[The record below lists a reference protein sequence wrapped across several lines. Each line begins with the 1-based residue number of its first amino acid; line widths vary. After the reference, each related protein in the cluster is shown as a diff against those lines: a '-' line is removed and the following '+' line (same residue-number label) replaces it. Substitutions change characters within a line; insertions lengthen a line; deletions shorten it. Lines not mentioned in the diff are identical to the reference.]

1 MIYYFIPYALD
12 KKLFNAFDRY
22 MSLVND
28 PDAWVCFLDGDTAFL
43 LPDWGRV
50 IEDYTRRYPD
60 SGLLTCYASRCHYQC
75 QTHPEADMNQDSI
88 IYHRNMAEK
97 AALSRYQVDE
107 VNRRIAGH
115 LMVMR
120 KRTWM
125 LIRNEVIRTAA
136 SKMILGVDTKISNA
150 IIAKGL
156 KIRIMKGLYI
166 FHYLRMK
173 EGFDFKGH
181 LL

>member
-1 MIYYFIPYALD
+1 
-12 KKLFNAFDRY
+12 
-22 MSLVND
+22 
-28 PDAWVCFLDGDTAFL
+28 
-43 LPDWGRV
+43 
-50 IEDYTRRYPD
+50 
-60 SGLLTCYASRCHYQC
+60 
-75 QTHPEADMNQDSI
+75 
-88 IYHRNMAEK
+88 MAEK
-97 AALSRYQVDE
+97 AALCRYQVDE

-120 KRTWM
+120 KKTWM
-125 LIRNEVIRTAA
+125 LIRNEVIRTTAT
-136 SKMILGVDTKISNA
+136 KMILGVDTKISNA